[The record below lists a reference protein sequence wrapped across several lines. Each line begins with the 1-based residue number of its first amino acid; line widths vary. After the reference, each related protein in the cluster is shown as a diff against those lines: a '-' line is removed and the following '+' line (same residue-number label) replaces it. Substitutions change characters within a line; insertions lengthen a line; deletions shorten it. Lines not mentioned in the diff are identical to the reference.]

1 MSSKIEK
8 DNALT
13 AANISPSKF
22 TGQKGLSPKEAAMNH
37 FIIADSREVK
47 NLFQQEVQDILKDLD
62 VSLSENLSELDEH
75 LLSDEGRSQRRDLAM
90 AKQELSELDL
100 FDEEAYEEVKIQ
112 KEIEQAEKR
121 AILVC

>member
-1 MSSKIEK
+1 M
-8 DNALT
+8 T
-13 AANISPSKF
+13 AANLSPSKF
-22 TGQKGLSPKEAAMNH
+22 KGLSPKEAAMSR
-37 FIIADSREVK
+37 FILADSGEVK
-47 NLFQQEVQDILKDLD
+47 NPFQQEVQDILKDLD

-75 LLSDEGRSQRRDLAM
+75 LLSDEGRSQRRDLVM

>member
-1 MSSKIEK
+1 VSSKIEK

-13 AANISPSKF
+13 AANLSPSIF
-22 TGQKGLSPKEAAMNH
+22 AGPKGLSPKEAAINH
-37 FIIADSREVK
+37 FSIAESGEAK
-47 NLFQQEVQDILKDLD
+47 NPFQQEVQDILKDLD
-62 VSLSENLSELDEH
+62 VSLRKNLSELDEQM
-75 LLSDEGRSQRRDLAM
+75 LSDEGRSQRRDLAM